1 MVQLKDTTTHHQGA
15 TTMSH
20 TLATELKPR
29 DRVETLFYRWE
40 SGAITKYE
48 FYGET
53 LKHRPSLIAE
63 VTGIARAVIDDR
75 RAYLRHLG
83 ETAN

>member
-1 MVQLKDTTTHHQGA
+1 MSYTMGTHLHPRTRIAGLF
-15 TTMSH
+15 
-20 TLATELKPR
+20 TLWQNGEIDKFT
-29 DRVETLFYRWE
+29 
-40 SGAITKYE
+40 

-63 VTGIARAVIDDR
+63 ITGISRAVIDDR

-83 ETAN
+83 EQAV